1 MTIMQQSSLAQGR
14 SLGVWFQHIQQG
26 MVKLPRFQRLEA
38 WDRSRI
44 TSFLKTIINNLPA
57 GVTLALDVA
66 GVEKFES
73 RYMAGAAVGS
83 GIMA

>member
-44 TSFLKTIINNLPA
+44 TSFLKTIINNLPV
-57 GVTLALDVA
+57 GVTLALDLA

-73 RYMAGAAVGS
+73 RYVACATVDS
-83 GIMA
+83 GTIA